1 MSFLEWQNDYHNKS
15 IIYLISEFTKDE
27 ISQLEK
33 LGITMEDKIYTEYE
47 YESIKLELGKYY
59 IEEGMDEE
67 ELENVDSLD
76 DKNVSREEYNKILKK
91 FDEIDRKY
99 QDKFNKFKIK
109 TIAYGCKIVCF
120 LKI

>member
-1 MSFLEWQNDYHNKS
+1 MSFLEWQNDYHNKR

-47 YESIKLELGKYY
+47 YESVKLELGKYY

-67 ELENVDSLD
+67 ELENAESLD

-91 FDEIDRKY
+91 FDELDRKY
-99 QDKFNKFKIK
+99 QDKFNEFKI
-109 TIAYGCKIVCF
+109 
-120 LKI
+120 